1 MNLIMSDIY
10 LNDIIPEKKPYNYN
24 IIKKGNRM
32 TKKPVETAKQRS
44 NIYGLLALIYRA
56 EINKELLKNIK
67 DPGFLDVLSEMGA
80 VLEDDFLDK
89 SDEDLIEDLAVEY
102 TKLFLGP
109 GKHISPHESIHHERD
124 DGDWGQFW
132 GKSTVEIKKFIETA
146 GLEYK
151 DDFTGLPDHIS
162 VELEFMQR
170 ASAREAQARE
180 EGNNEELLYCL
191 KMEKKFIEEHLL
203 KWVPVFCDKIISDA
217 ELSFYREIAKVT
229 KHFMKFEEEEIIE
242 YISEAE
248 KAVK

>member
-1 MNLIMSDIY
+1 
-10 LNDIIPEKKPYNYN
+10 
-24 IIKKGNRM
+24 M
-32 TKKPVETAKQRS
+32 TKKMIETAKQRS
-44 NIYGLLALIYRA
+44 NIYGLLSLIYRA
-56 EINKELLKNIK
+56 EINMELLNHIK
-67 DPGFLDVLSEMGA
+67 EPGFLAVLSEMGA
-80 VLEDDFLDK
+80 GLGDDFMNRPE
-89 SDEDLIEDLAVEY
+89 EDLIEDLAVEY
-102 TKLFLGP
+102 TRLFLGP

-162 VELEFMQR
+162 VELEFMQK

-180 EGNNEELLYCL
+180 EGSNDELLYCL
-191 KMEKKFIEEHLL
+191 KMERKFIDEHLL
-203 KWVPVFCDKIISDA
+203 KWVPVFCDKIISEA

-229 KHFMKFEEEEIIE
+229 KHFMEFEEEEISK

-248 KAVK
+248 KAVNQK